1 MRIAVAMSGGVD
13 SSVAALLL
21 ARQGAEVVGVSMHLW
36 DHDRDGSGAGE
47 GRCCTLDD
55 LRTARRAAEAIG
67 VAHYTL
73 DLRERFLETVVR
85 PFVSSYLS
93 GETPVPCLACNTDV
107 KFDALFR
114 RARALGCEAVAT
126 GHYARI
132 ETDPETGEARLLKAR
147 DLGKDQTYFLYDLTP
162 GQLGI
167 ARFPLGELMKA
178 EVREIAREAGL
189 PNWDK
194 PDSQEICF
202 VAAADGPAGFI
213 RREAEALGF
222 ALPGH
227 PAALPGSV
235 VRTDGTELGRHTGT
249 MGFTVGQ
256 RRGLGIASGEA
267 LYVVGIEAGERRLVV
282 GGDEEVLS
290 RVVLLREVNF
300 LAPAPAPGSPFRVLA
315 RIRSRHPDV
324 PALLEPEEQGRR
336 RGGMARLVFDDPVRA
351 AAPGQAA
358 VFYDPERPERLLG
371 GGLIRGKGSSS
382 GAGIGE
388 PEATCRGGRT
398 V

>member
-36 DHDRDGSGAGE
+36 DHDRDGAGAGE

-85 PFVSSYLS
+85 PFVSAYLS

-132 ETDPETGEARLLKAR
+132 ETDPASGEARLLKAR

-162 GQLGI
+162 GQISI
-167 ARFPLGELMKA
+167 ARFPLGELLKSD
-178 EVREIAREAGL
+178 VREIAREAGL

-202 VAAADGPAGFI
+202 VPAADGPAGFI

-227 PAALPGSV
+227 PAALPGPV
-235 VRTDGTELGRHTGT
+235 VRVDGTELGTHPGT

-256 RRGLGIASGEA
+256 RRGLGVAAGEA

-282 GGDEEVLS
+282 GGDSEVLS
-290 RVVLLREVNF
+290 REVHLRAVNF
-300 LAPAPAPGSPFRVLA
+300 LVPAPEGEVRVLA

-324 PALLEPEEQGRR
+324 PALLVPEEPGVR
-336 RGGMARLVFDDPVRA
+336 RGGRARLLFDDPVRA

-371 GGLIRGKGSSS
+371 GGLILGVGSRSSGSSGES
-382 GAGIGE
+382 GR
-388 PEATCRGGRT
+388 PCGGGCT

>member
-36 DHDRDGSGAGE
+36 DHDRDGTGAGE

-73 DLRERFLETVVR
+73 DLRERFLETVVK
-85 PFVSSYLS
+85 PFVGGYLS

-132 ETDPETGEARLLKAR
+132 ETDPATGEARLLKAR

-162 GQLGI
+162 EQLAI
-167 ARFPLGELMKA
+167 ARFPLGELIKA
-178 EVREIAREAGL
+178 DVREIAREAGL

-202 VAAADGPAGFI
+202 VPASDGPAGFI

-222 ALPGH
+222 SLPGH
-227 PAALPGSV
+227 PAALPGPV
-235 VRTDGTELGRHTGT
+235 VRADGTELGTHPGT

-256 RRGLGIASGEA
+256 RRGLGLATGEP
-267 LYVVGIEAGERRLVV
+267 LYVVGIDAERRRLVV
-282 GGDEEVLS
+282 GGDGEVLS
-290 RVVLLREVNF
+290 REVELRAVNF
-300 LAPAPAPGSPFRVLA
+300 LVPAPGGGFRVLA

-324 PALLEPEEQGRR
+324 PALLVPEEPGLR
-336 RGGMARLVFDDPVRA
+336 RGGRARLVFDDPVRA
-351 AAPGQAA
+351 AAPGQAS
-358 VFYDPERPERLLG
+358 VFYDPERPERVLG
-371 GGLIRGKGSSS
+371 GGVILGHGGAPAGGSGDCGSTCGEKG
-382 GAGIGE
+382 
-388 PEATCRGGRT
+388 T

>member
-1 MRIAVAMSGGVD
+1 MSGGVD

-21 ARQGAEVVGVSMHLW
+21 ARQGAEIVGVSMHLW

-73 DLRERFLETVVR
+73 DLRDRFLETVVR

-93 GETPVPCLACNTDV
+93 GETPVPCIACNTDV
-107 KFDALFR
+107 KFEALFR

-126 GHYARI
+126 GHYART
-132 ETDPETGEARLLKAR
+132 ETDPETCETRLLKAR
-147 DLGKDQTYFLYDLTP
+147 DLGKDQSYFLYDLTP
-162 GQLGI
+162 EQLGI

-235 VRTDGTELGRHTGT
+235 VRTDGTELGRHPGT

-300 LAPAPAPGSPFRVLA
+300 LAPVPAPGSPIRVLA

-324 PALLEPEEQGRR
+324 PAILEPEEQGRR

-358 VFYDPERPERLLG
+358 VFYDPQRPERLLG
-371 GGLIRGKGSSS
+371 GGLIQGKGSSA
-382 GAGIGE
+382 GAGVGE
-388 PEATCRGGRT
+388 PGATCRAGRT

>member
-1 MRIAVAMSGGVD
+1 MSGGVD

-21 ARQGAEVVGVSMHLW
+21 ARQGAEVIGVSMHLW
-36 DHDRDGSGAGE
+36 DHDREGGAGE

-55 LRTARRAAEAIG
+55 LRTARRAAEVIG

-114 RARALGCEAVAT
+114 RACALGCEAVAT

-132 ETDPETGEARLLKAR
+132 ESDPATGEALLLKAR

-162 GQLGI
+162 GQLAI
-167 ARFPLGELMKA
+167 ARFPLGELAKS

-202 VAAADGPAGFI
+202 VPAADGPAGFI
-213 RREAEALGF
+213 RREAAALGF
-222 ALPGH
+222 ALPGY
-227 PAALPGSV
+227 PAALPGPV
-235 VRTDGTELGRHTGT
+235 VRADGTEVGTHPGT

-256 RRGLGIASGEA
+256 RRGLGIATGEP
-267 LYVVGIEAGERRLVV
+267 LYVVGIEAAERRLVV
-282 GGDEEVLS
+282 GGDGEALS
-290 RVVLLREVNF
+290 REVHLRALNLLV
-300 LAPAPAPGSPFRVLA
+300 PTPGGPFRVLA

-324 PALLEPEEQGRR
+324 PALLAPDEPRLR
-336 RGGMARLVFDDPVRA
+336 RGGQARLVFDDPVRA

-371 GGLIRGKGSSS
+371 GGLIQGSGNQSGGTVRMS
-382 GAGIGE
+382 GSTCGAG
-388 PEATCRGGRT
+388 CT

>member
-1 MRIAVAMSGGVD
+1 MSGGVD

-36 DHDRDGSGAGE
+36 DHDRDGTGAGD

-55 LRTARRAAEAIG
+55 LRTARRAAEVIG

-85 PFVSSYLS
+85 PFVGGYLS

-132 ETDPETGEARLLKAR
+132 ETDPATGEARLLKAR

-162 GQLGI
+162 DQLAF
-167 ARFPLGELMKA
+167 ARFPLGELIKDD
-178 EVREIAREAGL
+178 VRELAREAGL

-202 VAAADGPAGFI
+202 VPASDGPAGFI

-222 ALPGH
+222 SLPGH
-227 PAALPGSV
+227 PAALPGPV
-235 VRTDGTELGRHTGT
+235 VRMDGTEVGTHPGT

-256 RRGLGIASGEA
+256 RRGLGLATGEP
-267 LYVVGIEAGERRLVV
+267 LYVVGIEAERRRLVV
-282 GGDEEVLS
+282 GGGGEVLS
-290 RVVLLREVNF
+290 REVAIRAVNF
-300 LAPAPAPGSPFRVLA
+300 LVPAPGGAVRVLA

-324 PALLEPEEQGRR
+324 PALLVPEEPGLR
-336 RGGMARLVFDDPVRA
+336 RGGRARVVFDDPVRA
-351 AAPGQAA
+351 AAPGQAC
-358 VFYDPERPERLLG
+358 VLYDPERPERVLG
-371 GGLIRGKGSSS
+371 GGVIQGREVAPAGASGECGSTCGEKGS
-382 GAGIGE
+382 
-388 PEATCRGGRT
+388 

>member
-1 MRIAVAMSGGVD
+1 MSGGVD

-36 DHDRDGSGAGE
+36 DHDRDGTGAGE

-85 PFVSSYLS
+85 PFVSAYLS

-132 ETDPETGEARLLKAR
+132 ETDPASGEARLLKAR

-162 GQLGI
+162 GQISI
-167 ARFPLGELMKA
+167 ARFPLGELLKSD
-178 EVREIAREAGL
+178 VREIAREAGL

-202 VAAADGPAGFI
+202 VPAADGPAGFI

-227 PAALPGSV
+227 PAALPGPV
-235 VRTDGTELGRHTGT
+235 VRVDGTELGTHPGT

-256 RRGLGIASGEA
+256 RRGLGVAAGEA

-282 GGDEEVLS
+282 GGDSEVLS
-290 RVVLLREVNF
+290 REVHLRAVNF
-300 LAPAPAPGSPFRVLA
+300 LVPAPEGEVRVLA

-324 PALLEPEEQGRR
+324 PALLVPEEPGVR
-336 RGGMARLVFDDPVRA
+336 RGGRARLLFDDPVRA

-371 GGLIRGKGSSS
+371 GGLILGVGSRSSGSSGES
-382 GAGIGE
+382 GR
-388 PEATCRGGRT
+388 PCGGGCT

>member
-1 MRIAVAMSGGVD
+1 MSGGVD

-21 ARQGAEVVGVSMHLW
+21 AKQGAEVVGVSMHLW
-36 DHDRDGSGAGE
+36 DHDRDGIGAGD

-114 RARALGCEAVAT
+114 RARALGCEVVAT

-132 ETDPETGEARLLKAR
+132 ETDPATGEARLLKAR
-147 DLGKDQTYFLYDLTP
+147 DPGKDQTYFLYDLTP
-162 GQLGI
+162 AQLAI

-202 VAAADGPAGFI
+202 VPAADGPAGFI

-222 ALPGH
+222 SLPGY
-227 PAALPGSV
+227 PAALPGPV
-235 VRTDGTELGRHTGT
+235 VRSDGTEVGIHPGT

-267 LYVVGIEAGERRLVV
+267 LYVVGIEANERRLVV
-282 GGDEEVLS
+282 GGDDEVLS
-290 RVVLLREVNF
+290 RVVRLRGLNLLV
-300 LAPAPAPGSPFRVLA
+300 PAHESSLRVLA
-315 RIRSRHPDV
+315 KIRSRNAEV
-324 PALLEPEEQGRR
+324 PALLTLEEPERR
-336 RGGMARLVFDDPVRA
+336 RGGEAWLAFDDPVRA

-358 VFYDPERPERLLG
+358 VFYDPERPERLIG
-371 GGLIRGKGSSS
+371 GGVIVGSGSPS
-382 GAGIGE
+382 GGMTGE
-388 PEATCRGGRT
+388 SGTACGGRRP

>member
-36 DHDRDGSGAGE
+36 DHDREGTGAGE

-114 RARALGCEAVAT
+114 RARSLGCEAIAT

-132 ETDPETGEARLLKAR
+132 ETDPATGEARLLKAR

-162 GQLGI
+162 EQLAI

-202 VAAADGPAGFI
+202 VPAADGPAGFI

-227 PAALPGSV
+227 PAALPGPV
-235 VRTDGTELGRHTGT
+235 VRADGTEVGTHPGT

-256 RRGLGIASGEA
+256 RRGLGVATGEP

-282 GGDEEVLS
+282 GGDGEVLS
-290 RVVLLREVNF
+290 REVHLRALNLLV
-300 LAPAPAPGSPFRVLA
+300 
-315 RIRSRHPDV
+315 
-324 PALLEPEEQGRR
+324 RR
-336 RGGMARLVFDDPVRA
+336 RGGRSASWLGF
-351 AAPGQAA
+351 APGTRTCRRSWSRKSRAS
-358 VFYDPERPERLLG
+358 EGEGRR
-371 GGLIRGKGSSS
+371 GSSS
-382 GAGIGE
+382 TIRSGRQPLARPPSSTTRSDRSDSWAGG
-388 PEATCRGGRT
+388 
-398 V
+398 

>member
-21 ARQGAEVVGVSMHLW
+21 ARQGLSVVGVSMHLW

-55 LRTARRAAEAIG
+55 LRTARRAAEVLG
-67 VAHYTL
+67 VPHYTL
-73 DLRERFLETVVR
+73 DLRERFLETVVK
-85 PFVSSYLS
+85 PFVASYLA

-107 KFDALFR
+107 KFDSLFR

-132 ETDPETGEARLLKAR
+132 ETDPGTGEARLLKAR

-162 GQLGI
+162 EQLGR
-167 ARFPLGELMKA
+167 ARFPLGELTKA

-202 VAAADGPAGFI
+202 VAAGDGPAGFI
-213 RREAEALGF
+213 RKEAGALGF
-222 ALPGH
+222 SLPGH
-227 PAALPGSV
+227 PAASPGRV
-235 VRTDGTELGRHTGT
+235 VRTDGTEVGGHPGT

-256 RRGLGIASGEA
+256 RRGLGVAAGEP
-267 LYVVGIEAGERRLVV
+267 LYVVGIRAGEGRLVV
-282 GGDEEVLS
+282 GGDGEVLS
-290 RVVLLREVNF
+290 RAMRLQAVNL
-300 LAPAPAPGSPFRVLA
+300 LAPAPGRSVRVLA

-324 PALLEPEEQGRR
+324 PARLEPDDPRVR
-336 RGGMARLVFDDPVRA
+336 RGGGARLVFDEPVRA

-358 VFYDPERPERLLG
+358 VFYDPDRPERLVG
-371 GGLIRGKGSSS
+371 GGRIEVVEGASGG
-382 GAGIGE
+382 GAGV
-388 PEATCRGGRT
+388 PESACRENRT

>member
-1 MRIAVAMSGGVD
+1 MSGGVD

-36 DHDRDGSGAGE
+36 DHDRDGTGAGE

-55 LRTARRAAEAIG
+55 LRTARRAAETIG

-85 PFVSSYLS
+85 PFVSAYLS

-132 ETDPETGEARLLKAR
+132 ETDPATGEARLLKAR

-162 GQLGI
+162 GQLSI
-167 ARFPLGELMKA
+167 ARFPLGELLKSD
-178 EVREIAREAGL
+178 VREIAREAGL

-202 VAAADGPAGFI
+202 VPTADGPAGFI

-227 PAALPGSV
+227 PAALPGPV
-235 VRTDGTELGRHTGT
+235 VRADGTELGTHPGT

-256 RRGLGIASGEA
+256 RRGLGVAAGEA

-282 GGDEEVLS
+282 GGDGEVLS
-290 RVVLLREVNF
+290 REVHLRALNF
-300 LAPAPAPGSPFRVLA
+300 QVPAPEGGIRVLA

-324 PALLEPEEQGRR
+324 PTLLVPEEPGVR
-336 RGGMARLVFDDPVRA
+336 RGGQAILLFDDPVRA

-358 VFYDPERPERLLG
+358 VFFDPERPERLLG
-371 GGLIRGKGSSS
+371 GGLILGSGSPRSGSSCQS
-382 GAGIGE
+382 GR
-388 PEATCRGGRT
+388 PCGGGST

>member
-21 ARQGAEVVGVSMHLW
+21 ARQGFEVVGVSMHLW
-36 DHDRDGSGAGE
+36 DHDRDGSAAGE

-55 LRTARRAAEAIG
+55 LRVARRAAEAIG

-85 PFVSSYLS
+85 PFVGSYLS

-114 RARALGCEAVAT
+114 RARALGCEVIAT
-126 GHYARI
+126 GHYARV
-132 ETDPETGEARLLKAR
+132 ETDPATGEARLLKAR

-162 GQLGI
+162 GQLAI

-189 PNWDK
+189 PCWDK

-202 VAAADGPAGFI
+202 VPNADGPAGFI
-213 RREAEALGF
+213 RREAAALGF
-222 ALPGH
+222 SLPGH
-227 PAALPGSV
+227 PAALPGPV
-235 VRTDGTELGRHTGT
+235 VRADGTEIGTHPGT

-256 RRGLGIASGEA
+256 RRGLGVATGEP
-267 LYVVGIEAGERRLVV
+267 LYVVGIEAGAGRLVV
-282 GGDEEVLS
+282 GGDGEVLS
-290 RVVLLREVNF
+290 RELHLRALNF
-300 LAPAPAPGSPFRVLA
+300 QVPAPGGPLRVLA

-324 PALLEPEEQGRR
+324 PALLVPEEPGLR
-336 RGGMARLVFDDPVRA
+336 RGGAARLVFDEPVRA

-358 VFYDPERPERLLG
+358 VLYDPDRPERLLG
-371 GGLIRGKGSSS
+371 GGLIRGVGSRVNGGS
-382 GAGIGE
+382 GAAGSTCGE
-388 PEATCRGGRT
+388 GCT

>member
-36 DHDRDGSGAGE
+36 DHDRDGTGAGE

-85 PFVSSYLS
+85 PFVGAYLS

-132 ETDPETGEARLLKAR
+132 ETDQETGEARLLKAH

-162 GQLGI
+162 EQLAI
-167 ARFPLGELMKA
+167 ARFPLGELTKVD
-178 EVREIAREAGL
+178 VREIAREAGL

-202 VAAADGPAGFI
+202 VPAADGPAGFI
-213 RREAEALGF
+213 RREAGALGF
-222 ALPGH
+222 ALPEY
-227 PAALPGSV
+227 PAALPGPV
-235 VRTDGTELGRHTGT
+235 VRADGTEMGTHPGT

-256 RRGLGIASGEA
+256 RRGLGIATGEP
-267 LYVVGIEAGERRLVV
+267 LYVVGIEAGARRLVV
-282 GGDEEVLS
+282 GVDGEVLS
-290 RVVLLREVNF
+290 REVHLRALNLMV
-300 LAPAPAPGSPFRVLA
+300 SPEGPVRVLA

-324 PALLEPEEQGRR
+324 PALLTPAEPGLR
-336 RGGMARLVFDDPVRA
+336 RGGNARLVFDDPVRA

-371 GGLIRGKGSSS
+371 GGLIRGSGIPSGSDSGVAGS
-382 GAGIGE
+382 PCGAG
-388 PEATCRGGRT
+388 CT

>member
-36 DHDRDGSGAGE
+36 DHDRDGTGAGD

-55 LRTARRAAEAIG
+55 LRTARKAAEAIG

-73 DLRERFLETVVR
+73 DLRDRFLEAVVR
-85 PFVSSYLS
+85 PFVKAYLE

-132 ETDPETGEARLLKAR
+132 EVDPATGEARLLKAR

-162 GQLGI
+162 DQLAI
-167 ARFPLGELMKA
+167 ARFPLGELSKA

-202 VAAADGPAGFI
+202 VPAADGPAGFI
-213 RREAEALGF
+213 RREAEGLGF
-222 ALPGH
+222 SLPGY
-227 PAALPGSV
+227 PSARPGPV
-235 VRTDGTELGRHTGT
+235 TRPDGTEVGAHGGT
-249 MGFTVGQ
+249 IGFTVGQ
-256 RRGLGIASGEA
+256 RRGLGVASGEP
-267 LYVVGIEAGERRLVV
+267 LYVIGIQPGEGRLLV
-282 GGDEEVLS
+282 GGEAELLS
-290 RVVLLREVNF
+290 REVFLCDVNF
-300 LAPAPAPGSPFRVLA
+300 LVPPGPGPFRVLA

-324 PALLEPEEQGRR
+324 AALLEPAEPGLR
-336 RGGMARLVFDDPVRA
+336 RGGRARLVFDDPVRA

-358 VFYDPERPERLLG
+358 VFYDPGRPERLLG
-371 GGLIRGKGSSS
+371 GGRIERRDGPGPALSGEAGS
-382 GAGIGE
+382 ACGE
-388 PEATCRGGRT
+388 RRT

>member
-36 DHDRDGSGAGE
+36 DHDRDGAGAGE

-114 RARALGCEAVAT
+114 RARSLGCEAIAT

-132 ETDPETGEARLLKAR
+132 ETDPATGEKRLLKAR
-147 DLGKDQTYFLYDLTP
+147 DLGKDQTYFLYALTP
-162 GQLGI
+162 EQIAI

-202 VAAADGPAGFI
+202 VPAADGPAGFI
-213 RREAEALGF
+213 RREAAALGF

-227 PAALPGSV
+227 PAALPGPV
-235 VRTDGTELGRHTGT
+235 VRADGTEMGTHPGT

-256 RRGLGIASGEA
+256 RRGLGIATGEP
-267 LYVVGIEAGERRLVV
+267 LYVVGIEAGRRRLVV
-282 GGDEEVLS
+282 GGDREVLS
-290 RVVLLREVNF
+290 REVHLRAVNF
-300 LAPAPAPGSPFRVLA
+300 QVSVPGGALRVLA

-324 PALLEPEEQGRR
+324 PALLVPEEPGRG
-336 RGGMARLVFDDPVRA
+336 RGGEARLVFDDPVRA

-358 VFYDPERPERLLG
+358 VFYDPERPEQVLG
-371 GGLIRGKGSSS
+371 GGLIQGTGRPSGGKD
-382 GAGIGE
+382 GE
-388 PEATCRGGRT
+388 PGSTCGRGCT

>member
-1 MRIAVAMSGGVD
+1 
-13 SSVAALLL
+13 
-21 ARQGAEVVGVSMHLW
+21 MHLW
-36 DHDRDGSGAGE
+36 DHDRDGTGAGE

-85 PFVSSYLS
+85 PFVSAYLS

-132 ETDPETGEARLLKAR
+132 ETDPASGEARLLKAR

-162 GQLGI
+162 GQISI
-167 ARFPLGELMKA
+167 ARFPLGELLKSD
-178 EVREIAREAGL
+178 VREIAREAGL

-202 VAAADGPAGFI
+202 VPAADGPAGFI

-227 PAALPGSV
+227 PAALPGPV
-235 VRTDGTELGRHTGT
+235 VRVDGTELGTHPGT

-256 RRGLGIASGEA
+256 RRGLGVAAGEA

-282 GGDEEVLS
+282 GGDSEVLS
-290 RVVLLREVNF
+290 REVQLRAVNF
-300 LAPAPAPGSPFRVLA
+300 LVPAPEGEVRVLA

-324 PALLEPEEQGRR
+324 PALLVPEEPGVR
-336 RGGMARLVFDDPVRA
+336 RGGRARLLFDDPVRA

-371 GGLIRGKGSSS
+371 GGLILGVGSRSS
-382 GAGIGE
+382 GSPGE
-388 PEATCRGGRT
+388 SGRPCGGGCT

>member
-1 MRIAVAMSGGVD
+1 MSGGVD

-21 ARQGAEVVGVSMHLW
+21 VREGLEVVGVSMHLW
-36 DHDRDGSGAGE
+36 DHDRDGSGEGE

-55 LRTARRAAEAIG
+55 LKTARRAAEAIG
-67 VAHYTL
+67 VPHYTL
-73 DLRERFLETVVR
+73 DLRERFVESVVR
-85 PFVSSYLS
+85 PFVSGYLS

-107 KFDALFR
+107 KFDSLFR

-132 ETDPETGEARLLKAR
+132 ETDPATGEARLLKAR
-147 DLGKDQTYFLYDLTP
+147 DLGKDQSYFLYDLTP
-162 GQLGI
+162 EQLAT
-167 ARFPLGELMKA
+167 ARFPLGELTKA

-213 RREAEALGF
+213 RKEAEALGF
-222 ALPGH
+222 SLPGH
-227 PAALPGSV
+227 PATLPGPV
-235 VRTDGTELGRHTGT
+235 TRADGTAVGVHPGT
-249 MGFTVGQ
+249 VGFTVGQ
-256 RRGLGIASGEA
+256 RRGLGVAAGEP
-267 LYVVGIEAGERRLVV
+267 LYVVGIRAGEGRIVV
-282 GGDEEVLS
+282 GGESEVLS
-290 RVVLLREVNF
+290 REVRLRAVNLLA
-300 LAPAPAPGSPFRVLA
+300 APPAGTMRVLA

-324 PALLEPEEQGRR
+324 PALLEPGDPLVR
-336 RGGMARLVFDDPVRA
+336 RGGRARLVFDDPVRA

-358 VFYDPERPERLLG
+358 VFYDPGRPERLLG
-371 GGLIRGKGSSS
+371 GGLIEARTA
-382 GAGIGE
+382 AGGGTL
-388 PEATCRGGRT
+388 PEAGVACREGRS

>member
-1 MRIAVAMSGGVD
+1 MSGGVD

-36 DHDRDGSGAGE
+36 DHDRDGTGRGE

-55 LRTARRAAEAIG
+55 LKTARRAAEVIG

-73 DLRERFLETVVR
+73 DLRERFIETVVR
-85 PFVSSYLS
+85 PFVSAYLS

-132 ETDPETGEARLLKAR
+132 ETDPATGEARLLKAR

-162 GQLGI
+162 GQLSI
-167 ARFPLGELMKA
+167 ARFPLGELLKSD
-178 EVREIAREAGL
+178 VREIAREAGL

-202 VAAADGPAGFI
+202 VPAADGPAGFI

-227 PAALPGSV
+227 PAALPGPV
-235 VRTDGTELGRHTGT
+235 VRADGTELGIHPGT

-256 RRGLGIASGEA
+256 RRGLGVAAGEA

-282 GGDEEVLS
+282 GGDSEVLS
-290 RVVLLREVNF
+290 REVHLRALNF
-300 LAPAPAPGSPFRVLA
+300 LVPAPEGEIRVLA

-324 PALLEPEEQGRR
+324 PALLVPEEPGVR
-336 RGGMARLVFDDPVRA
+336 RGGRARLLFDDPVRA

-371 GGLIRGKGSSS
+371 GGLIRGSGSPSS
-382 GAGIGE
+382 GNTGE
-388 PEATCRGGRT
+388 PGRPCGGGCT

>member
-21 ARQGAEVVGVSMHLW
+21 ARQGAEIVGVSMHLW

-73 DLRERFLETVVR
+73 DLRDRFLETVVR

-162 GQLGI
+162 EQLGI
-167 ARFPLGELMKA
+167 ARFPL
-178 EVREIAREAGL
+178 
-189 PNWDK
+189 
-194 PDSQEICF
+194 
-202 VAAADGPAGFI
+202 AAADGPAGFI

-235 VRTDGTELGRHTGT
+235 VRSDGTELGRHAGT

-267 LYVVGIEAGERRLVV
+267 LYVVGIEAGERRLIV

-290 RVVLLREVNF
+290 RVVLLRAVNF
-300 LAPAPAPGSPFRVLA
+300 LAPVPAPGSPIRVLA

-324 PALLEPEEQGRR
+324 PALLEPEELGRR
-336 RGGMARLVFDDPVRA
+336 RGGKARLVFDDPVRA

-371 GGLIRGKGSSS
+371 GGLIQGKPGV
-382 GAGIGE
+382 
-388 PEATCRGGRT
+388 TCRGGRT

>member
-1 MRIAVAMSGGVD
+1 MSGGVD

-36 DHDRDGSGAGE
+36 DHDRDGTGAGD

-55 LRTARRAAEAIG
+55 LRTARRAAEVIG

-73 DLRERFLETVVR
+73 DLRERFIETVVR
-85 PFVSSYLS
+85 PFVSAYLS

-132 ETDPETGEARLLKAR
+132 ETDPATGEARLLKAH

-162 GQLGI
+162 GQLSI
-167 ARFPLGELMKA
+167 ARFPLGELLKSD
-178 EVREIAREAGL
+178 VREIAREAGL

-202 VAAADGPAGFI
+202 VPAADGPAGFI

-227 PAALPGSV
+227 PAAIPGPV
-235 VRTDGTELGRHTGT
+235 VRADGTELGTHAGT

-256 RRGLGIASGEA
+256 RRGLGVAAGEA

-282 GGDEEVLS
+282 GGSSEVLS
-290 RVVLLREVNF
+290 REVPLRALNF
-300 LAPAPAPGSPFRVLA
+300 LVPAPEGAIRVLA

-324 PALLEPEEQGRR
+324 PALLVPEEPGVR
-336 RGGMARLVFDDPVRA
+336 RGGQARLLFDDPVRA

-358 VFYDPERPERLLG
+358 VFYDPDRPERLLG
-371 GGLIRGKGSSS
+371 GGLILGSGSPSS
-382 GAGIGE
+382 GEPGE
-388 PEATCRGGRT
+388 SGRPCGGGCT